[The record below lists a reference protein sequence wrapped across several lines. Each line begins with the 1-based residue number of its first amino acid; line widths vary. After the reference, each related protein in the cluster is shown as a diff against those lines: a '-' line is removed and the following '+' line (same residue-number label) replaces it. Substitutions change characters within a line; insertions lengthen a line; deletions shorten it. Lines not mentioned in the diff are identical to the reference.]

1 MFNKGP
7 RQSSLMAEITKDCEY
22 LLVEA
27 AIGFA
32 KDREWKVRG
41 YLGNE
46 YEVVLTVD
54 EWTDSPLIEVRD
66 ATSGEVVKF
75 VEIVIMC
82 WPKREHDR
90 GEPFRR

>member
-1 MFNKGP
+1 MSICWWKL
-7 RQSSLMAEITKDCEY
+7 R
-22 LLVEA
+22 LVLRRIES
-27 AIGFA
+27 G
-32 KDREWKVRG
+32 DVRG

-66 ATSGEVVKF
+66 ATSGEVVKL
-75 VEIVIMC
+75 VEIAIMC
-82 WPKREHDR
+82 WPRREHDR